1 MAEPVSTNHEFLGDW
16 RIIEMDVW
24 DSDALDLIEPA
35 RLSIESDG
43 TGSLVFIAITAGIDY
58 RVEGRDGVPC
68 LEFSWEGH
76 SDGDPICGRA
86 WAKLEGDELRG
97 RLYIHASDDSQF
109 IARRQGAPG
118 L

>member
-24 DSDALDLIEPA
+24 DSDALDLIGPA
-35 RLSIESDG
+35 CLSIESNG
-43 TGSLVFIAITAGIDY
+43 TGSLLFIAIRAGVDY
-58 RVEGRDGVPC
+58 RVEDRDGVPC

-86 WAKLEGDELRG
+86 WAKLEGDEQDARTDPGCQSRGLRE
-97 RLYIHASDDSQF
+97 IVST
-109 IARRQGAPG
+109 ARSA
-118 L
+118 